1 MKCKNIIFIGMV
13 LLSIA
18 LYSAADT
25 DLVQAQSAAGV
36 VLVAHGSNNPHVPCN
51 QSVLD
56 LYNMVKTDPSL
67 PLPPENVK
75 LAYLRF
81 DNLNTLNNAV
91 AELRARGINR
101 DILFVHLAPSS
112 YSIRHIE
119 LTKAPDPTSTAYQ
132 HWLYRKAIKR
142 HNLPPLPGG
151 QRYAFSPAMDDNLKI
166 VHILSQHAQQTY
178 DNLPSPLEGGLP
190 KRTENVSL
198 MLVSYGAIEELEN
211 ILWDRIMEG
220 VGETIRGE
228 RKFKEVACV
237 SLRNHSADLIREQ
250 AIRNLI
256 KTARRLKEQGEV
268 IVVPYVLCGG
278 AFHENLKSYLTGIV
292 SAGNIC
298 SNGIL
303 SDLATTKSWVLEMIN
318 QGMNQ
323 PNPKKWEVNRN
334 WSVMDIEQGSPM
346 GTNKYGED

>member
-1 MKCKNIIFIGMV
+1 
-13 LLSIA
+13 
-18 LYSAADT
+18 
-25 DLVQAQSAAGV
+25 
-36 VLVAHGSNNPHVPCN
+36 
-51 QSVLD
+51 
-56 LYNMVKTDPSL
+56 
-67 PLPPENVK
+67 
-75 LAYLRF
+75 
-81 DNLNTLNNAV
+81 
-91 AELRARGINR
+91 
-101 DILFVHLAPSS
+101 
-112 YSIRHIE
+112 
-119 LTKAPDPTSTAYQ
+119 
-132 HWLYRKAIKR
+132 
-142 HNLPPLPGG
+142 
-151 QRYAFSPAMDDNLKI
+151 MDDNLKI

-178 DNLPSPLEGGLP
+178 DNLPSPLEGGMP

-220 VGETIRGE
+220 VGETIRSE

-250 AIRNLI
+250 AIGNLV
-256 KTARRLKEQGEV
+256 KTARRLKEQGAV

-292 SAGNIC
+292 SPGNIC

-303 SDLATTKSWVLEMIN
+303 SDLSTTKSWVLEMIT

-346 GTNKYGED
+346 GTNKYGEE